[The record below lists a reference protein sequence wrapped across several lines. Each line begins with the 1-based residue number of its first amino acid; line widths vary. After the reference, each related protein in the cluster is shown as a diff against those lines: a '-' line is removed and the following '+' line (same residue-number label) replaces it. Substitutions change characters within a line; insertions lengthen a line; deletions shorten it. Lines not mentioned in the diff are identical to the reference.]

1 MNLKVL
7 QWLLAHKDVL
17 LKIVEVAKGY
27 SKSLPYLQQWEIAD
41 KVARLIIPVLEAESA
56 KPRAL
61 ATDDIYDLFGD
72 DANLAPPREV
82 QVLQAGTE
90 VSALA
95 IDWKLIAET
104 ILPLVVAILRAL
116 MASGE
121 DD

>member
-72 DANLAPPREV
+72 DSKLAPPREV

-95 IDWKLIAET
+95 IDWKLLAET